1 MHHIG
6 LFVSTRI
13 QTLGI
18 SNLWRMTPQT
28 GSSQWRCFMMTMIG
42 HAFMGLIV
50 GLVARAVLPGRQHMG
65 LILTMLL
72 GMVGAWLGG
81 LIGRVTGMYEE
92 GRPAGFVMAV
102 VGAVVVLLIYVFATR
117 SATAVLLPLAYR

>member
-1 MHHIG
+1 
-6 LFVSTRI
+6 
-13 QTLGI
+13 
-18 SNLWRMTPQT
+18 MTV
-28 GSSQWRCFMMTMIG
+28 IG

-50 GLVARAVLPGRQHMG
+50 GLVARAIMPGRQHMG

-92 GRPAGFVMAV
+92 GKPAGFVMAV
-102 VGAVVVLLIYVFATR
+102 VGALVVLLIYVFATR
-117 SATAVLLPLAYR
+117 STTAILLPFTY

>member
-1 MHHIG
+1 
-6 LFVSTRI
+6 
-13 QTLGI
+13 
-18 SNLWRMTPQT
+18 
-28 GSSQWRCFMMTMIG
+28 MMTVIG

-117 SATAVLLPLAYR
+117 SATAILLPLAYR

>member
-1 MHHIG
+1 M
-6 LFVSTRI
+6 S
-13 QTLGI
+13 
-18 SNLWRMTPQT
+18 
-28 GSSQWRCFMMTMIG
+28 MIG
-42 HAFMGLIV
+42 HAIMGLII

-92 GRPAGFVMAV
+92 GKPAGFVMAV
-102 VGAVVVLLIYVFATR
+102 VGATF
-117 SATAVLLPLAYR
+117 LADRCYYHLFRGEGFGPWEGDG

>member
-1 MHHIG
+1 M
-6 LFVSTRI
+6 
-13 QTLGI
+13 I
-18 SNLWRMTPQT
+18 S
-28 GSSQWRCFMMTMIG
+28 MIG
-42 HAFMGLIV
+42 HAIMGLII
-50 GLVARAVLPGRQHMG
+50 GLVARAIMPGRQHMG

-102 VGAVVVLLIYVFATR
+102 VGALIVLLVYVFATR
-117 SATAVLLPLAYR
+117 SSTAVLLPLLYH

>member
-1 MHHIG
+1 
-6 LFVSTRI
+6 
-13 QTLGI
+13 
-18 SNLWRMTPQT
+18 
-28 GSSQWRCFMMTMIG
+28 MMTVIG

-50 GLVARAVLPGRQHMG
+50 GLVARAIMPGRQHMG

-92 GRPAGFVMAV
+92 GKPAGFVMAV
-102 VGAVVVLLIYVFATR
+102 VGALVVLLIYVFATR
-117 SATAVLLPLAYR
+117 STTAILLPFTY

>member
-1 MHHIG
+1 
-6 LFVSTRI
+6 
-13 QTLGI
+13 
-18 SNLWRMTPQT
+18 
-28 GSSQWRCFMMTMIG
+28 MMSMIG
-42 HAFMGLIV
+42 HAIMGLII
-50 GLVARAVLPGRQHMG
+50 GLVARAVMPGRQHMG

-102 VGAVVVLLIYVFATR
+102 VGALVVLLVYMFAAR
-117 SATAVLLPLAYR
+117 SSTAVLLPLAFH

>member
-1 MHHIG
+1 
-6 LFVSTRI
+6 
-13 QTLGI
+13 
-18 SNLWRMTPQT
+18 
-28 GSSQWRCFMMTMIG
+28 MMTVIG

-102 VGAVVVLLIYVFATR
+102 VGAVIVLLIYVFATR
-117 SATAVLLPLAYR
+117 SATAILLPLTFR